1 LAHVQFETIHPF
13 LDGNGRIGRL
23 LIAFILHHGGA
34 LSKPLLYLSLYFKQ
48 NRSEYYRLLDLVR
61 ADGDR
66 EAWLDFFLEGV
77 EDTASNAVR
86 TAQRLVNLFK
96 EDTTSVQSVGR
107 GASSALRAFN
117 ALCERP
123 ITTLNDLCQ
132 RTGLSFPTATKGI
145 DRLIHAGIV
154 KERTGGRRNRVFAY
168 DRYLAILNEG
178 TEPL

>member
-1 LAHVQFETIHPF
+1 
-13 LDGNGRIGRL
+13 
-23 LIAFILHHGGA
+23 
-34 LSKPLLYLSLYFKQ
+34 
-48 NRSEYYRLLDLVR
+48 VR
-61 ADGDR
+61 AEGDW

-86 TAQRLVNLFK
+86 TAQRLVELFK
-96 EDTTSVQSVGR
+96 DDTARVQSVGR
-107 GASSALRAFN
+107 AASSSLRVFN

-132 RTGLSFPTATKGI
+132 RTGLSFPTATNGI
-145 DRLIHAGIV
+145 ARLMHLGIV
-154 KERTGGRRNRVFAY
+154 KELTGGRRNRVFSY